1 MSLLN
6 QIDLNSLVVFDAV
19 VEAGGFTSAAE
30 RLGVAKAKVSI
41 QVARLEE
48 KLGTTLFVRTTRR
61 VSLTDAG
68 RRLHEECKPLLLGIQ
83 EAIDQ
88 VGHEEGGLTG
98 TLRLTTSVDHAVQ
111 SLATAAAE
119 FAVRHPALQIDLR
132 TGDRIVDLV
141 EEGIDLAIRLGWLR
155 DSSLRAVKLGDFD
168 QYVVASPAYLKRS
181 GRPKRPED
189 LIGHDW
195 VALML
200 MQTPFT
206 WKFSRRGETHTVQ
219 VKSRLRVDSPGA
231 LRVMLRQGAGISVLD
246 EYSARDELQAGTLV
260 RLLPDWS
267 LPCGGIHAVYPQG
280 RHVPPRV
287 RQFIDFYRMWLKPAS
302 GKR

>member
-6 QIDLNSLVVFDAV
+6 QIDLNTLVVFDAV
-19 VEAGGFTSAAE
+19 VEAGGFTAAAE

-41 QVARLEE
+41 QVGRLEE

-88 VGHEEGGLTG
+88 VGHEESALTG

-111 SLATAAAE
+111 SLASAVAE
-119 FAVRHPALQIDLR
+119 FAGRHPGLQIDLR
-132 TGDRIVDLV
+132 TGDRVVDLV

-168 QYVVASPAYLKRS
+168 QYLLASPAYLKRA
-181 GRPKRPED
+181 GRPRNPED
-189 LIGHDW
+189 LAEHDW

-200 MQTPFT
+200 MRTPFT
-206 WKFSRRGETHTVQ
+206 WKFTRRGVAQTVQ
-219 VKSRLRVDSPGA
+219 VKSRLRVDSPGV
-231 LRVMLRQGAGISVLD
+231 LRTMLSQGAGISVLD
-246 EYSARDELQAGTLV
+246 EFSASDDLKAGTLV
-260 RLLPDWS
+260 RLLPEWS
-267 LPCGGIHAVYPQG
+267 LPRGGIHAVYPQG

-287 RQFIDFYRMWLKPAS
+287 RQFIDFYRTWLSP
-302 GKR
+302 G